1 MAAGWGYVLRRLG
14 IAVVLLF
21 LLSVIAF
28 ALYFSI
34 PSDPAFFLVDP
45 QHSTAAQKATARHE
59 LGADRPVIVQYEK
72 FVTRALRGDFGIA
85 YEGISFTSQGVPEGT
100 DVGRQVIRAAAVTG
114 WLALGGVILL
124 VLLAAPAAALAAS
137 RVGSWLDR
145 SLITISLIGI
155 SLHPIVLGL
164 ILQRL
169 FGNRW
174 HIAPDSGYCSFLP
187 QKTAHPLGGITTP
200 FSESTCSGPVQW
212 ATHMALPW
220 LTFAL
225 FFLALYMRIIRVQL
239 LEVLGADYVR
249 AARAKGASEQRVL
262 RRHALPNAFGPII
275 AMMGM
280 DIGTAIGIAVYVET
294 VYQLP
299 GIGRLTLAALSGS
312 QGFDLPV
319 ILAIVL
325 LVGAAIIVLNLI
337 ADLAQAAI
345 DPTVS
350 VRGQGRRARLLLGR
364 AA

>member
-1 MAAGWGYVLRRLG
+1 MAAGWRYVVRRLG

-21 LLSVIAF
+21 LLSIITF

-45 QHSTAAQKATARHE
+45 QHSTAAQKARARHE
-59 LGADRPVIVQYEK
+59 LGADRPVVVQYER

-85 YEGISFTSQGVPEGT
+85 YEGITFTADGTPQGT
-100 DVGRQVIRAAAVTG
+100 HVGHQVIRAAAVTG
-114 WLALGGVILL
+114 WLAFGGAVLL

-145 SLITISLIGI
+145 SLITFSLIGI

-174 HIAPDSGYCSFLP
+174 HIAPASGYCSFLP
-187 QKTAHPLGGITTP
+187 AHPPPPTGGITNP
-200 FSESTCSGPVQW
+200 LGAATCGGPVQW

-249 AARAKGASEQRVL
+249 AARAKGASEPRVL
-262 RRHALPNAFGPII
+262 RRHALPNAFGPVIS
-275 AMMGM
+275 MLGM

-294 VYQLP
+294 VFQLP
-299 GIGRLTLAALSGS
+299 GLGLLTLNALSGQ

-337 ADLAQAAI
+337 ADLVQAAV

-350 VRGQGRRARLLLGR
+350 VRSRGRRARLALGR
-364 AA
+364 VA

>member
-1 MAAGWGYVLRRLG
+1 MSAGWGYVLRRLG

-21 LLSVIAF
+21 LLSVITF
-28 ALYFSI
+28 LLYYSI
-34 PSDPAFFLVDP
+34 PSDPAYFILDP
-45 QHSTAAQKATARHE
+45 RHSTPALIEKAHHK
-59 LGADRPVIVQYEK
+59 LGTDRPLPVQYGK
-72 FVTRALRGDFGIA
+72 FVWRALHGDFGVA
-85 YEGISFTSQGVPEGT
+85 FEGISFTPTGEAEGT
-100 DVGRQVIRAAAVTG
+100 HVGHQVVRAAAVTG
-114 WLALGGVILL
+114 WLALGGVVLL

-280 DIGTAIGIAVYVET
+280 D
-294 VYQLP
+294 
-299 GIGRLTLAALSGS
+299 
-312 QGFDLPV
+312 
-319 ILAIVL
+319 
-325 LVGAAIIVLNLI
+325 
-337 ADLAQAAI
+337 
-345 DPTVS
+345 
-350 VRGQGRRARLLLGR
+350 
-364 AA
+364 